1 MATVHLHRDNVA
13 DTLALLH
20 ALIGDRSTAVP
31 GYTVDETGADVD
43 WDLLAESWLSRTE
56 KAVVHIAHGCA
67 ILERHGGGLPLE
79 LRLQVRAAV
88 ESTTE

>member
-1 MATVHLHRDNVA
+1 MAEVQEAVFPRNGGPVVLVSDGATTSRVSGS
-13 DTLALLH
+13 AL
-20 ALIGDRSTAVP
+20 
-31 GYTVDETGADVD
+31 VDE
-43 WDLLAESWLSRTE
+43 
-56 KAVVHIAHGCA
+56 VVASLRP

>member
-1 MATVHLHRDNVA
+1 MRL
-13 DTLALLH
+13 
-20 ALIGDRSTAVP
+20 ST
-31 GYTVDETGADVD
+31 
-43 WDLLAESWLSRTE
+43 TE

-88 ESTTE
+88 GDVHHRMTAVLMNTTWLSADELPT